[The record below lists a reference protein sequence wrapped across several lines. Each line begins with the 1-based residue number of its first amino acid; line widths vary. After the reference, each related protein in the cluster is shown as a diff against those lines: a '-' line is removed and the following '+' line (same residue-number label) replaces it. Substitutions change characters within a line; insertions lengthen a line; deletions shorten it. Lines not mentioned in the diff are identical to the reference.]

1 MAESS
6 KKTKGKQKIEIKRI
20 EDDNDRLV
28 TFSKRRSGIFKKA
41 SEIVTLTG
49 AEIGVI
55 VFSPSGKPYS
65 FGHPSIEAISNRFLG
80 VNLEPN
86 KNANPFFEARRQA
99 RINELIEGHKNLLG
113 QLDNLKE
120 RGKMFK
126 KMTKEKNTQD
136 WWEAPIDEM
145 NLKEALEMGAKFEEL
160 SKILLDK
167 LNEKSLGGLGASSS
181 SFPPINPSQPRSY
194 FPANGDKSNP

>member
-6 KKTKGKQKIEIKRI
+6 KKTKGKQKIEIKKI
-20 EDDNDRLV
+20 EDDHDRLV

-41 SEIVTLTG
+41 SEIVTLIG

-55 VFSPSGKPYS
+55 VFSPTGKPYS

-86 KNANPFFEARRQA
+86 NDANPFYEACRQA
-99 RINELIEGHKNLLG
+99 KINELIECHKNLLG

-136 WWEAPIDEM
+136 WWEGFIDEM
-145 NLKEALEMGAKFEEL
+145 NLKEVLEMGAKFEEL
-160 SKILLDK
+160 SKILLNK
-167 LNEKSLGGLGASSS
+167 INEKSLGGLGALSSS
-181 SFPPINPSQPRSY
+181 SPPINPSQPRSY
-194 FPANGDKSNP
+194 FPTNRDKSNP

>member
-49 AEIGVI
+49 VEIGVI
-55 VFSPSGKPYS
+55 VFSPTGKPYS
-65 FGHPSIEAISNRFLG
+65 FGHPSIEAISNRFLRL
-80 VNLEPN
+80 NLEPN
-86 KNANPFFEARRQA
+86 CNANPFFEARCKA
-99 RINELIEGHKNLLG
+99 RINELIECHKYLLA

-126 KMTKEKNTQD
+126 KMTNEKNTQD

-145 NLKEALEMGAKFEEL
+145 HLKEALEMSAKFEEL

-181 SFPPINPSQPRSY
+181 SFPSQPRSY
-194 FPANGDKSNP
+194 FPVNREKSNP

>member
-55 VFSPSGKPYS
+55 VFSPTGKPYS

-80 VNLEPN
+80 VNPEPN
-86 KNANPFFEARRQA
+86 NNANPFYEAFGQT
-99 RINELIEGHKNLLG
+99 RINELNKCHKNLLG
-113 QLDNLKE
+113 QLDNLKK
-120 RGKMFK
+120 RDKMFK
-126 KMTKEKNTQD
+126 EMTKEKNTQD

-145 NLKEALEMGAKFEEL
+145 NLKEALEMGVKFEAL
-160 SKILLDK
+160 SKLLLNK
-167 LNEKSLGGLGASSS
+167 LNGKSFGGLGASSS
-181 SFPPINPSQPRSY
+181 SFPPINSR
-194 FPANGDKSNP
+194 N

>member
-20 EDDNDRLV
+20 EDDSDRLV

-49 AEIGVI
+49 AEIGII
-55 VFSPSGKPYS
+55 VFSPTGKPYS

-86 KNANPFFEARRQA
+86 NIANPFYEVRRQEK
-99 RINELIEGHKNLLG
+99 INELIERHKYLLG
-113 QLDNLKE
+113 KLNNLKE
-120 RGKMFK
+120 RGKIFK

-145 NLKEALEMGAKFEEL
+145 NLKDTLEMGTKFEEL
-160 SKILLDK
+160 GMILLNK
-167 LNEKSLGGLGASSS
+167 LNEKTLGGLGASSS
-181 SFPPINPSQPRSY
+181 SFPPIKPSQPMSY
-194 FPANGDKSNP
+194 FPTNRDKSNP